1 MQRPPRNGLN
11 PPDNVDMNDP
21 AIAEYY
27 HRLDGRVKAR
37 KRRLLGIITVV
48 CLLLAAALPAYSAF
62 FVVIAIFSGIGIGW
76 VD

>member
-1 MQRPPRNGLN
+1 
-11 PPDNVDMNDP
+11 
-21 AIAEYY
+21 
-27 HRLDGRVKAR
+27 VKAR
-37 KRRLLGIITVV
+37 KRRLLGIITCV